1 MAPQR
6 AVLGGLVAG
15 VGTGIALLTLLVL
28 AIVLVPATPP
38 PASAAPSPAE
48 ASAAPGEG
56 AGSGAGSPV
65 TSASLAAEGS
75 SGAGG
80 SGGPSPTPAPSP
92 ASPFA
97 VGEPAP
103 PLVVRQ
109 LGGGTIDLASLRG
122 RPVWVTFMATWCPSC
137 REELPRMA
145 LAAARHA
152 RDGLVVLAV
161 DVGEEAG
168 TVAAYFSELGVTLP
182 VGLDPDGAAMERWRV
197 LALPVHFWIDA
208 EGIVRFGALGGVGPD
223 VFAEGL
229 ATILPGSSP
238 AP

>member
-1 MAPQR
+1 MAPRR

-28 AIVLVPATPP
+28 AIVLVPAAALPGST
-38 PASAAPSPAE
+38 APSPAE
-48 ASAAPGEG
+48 ASAAPGDG
-56 AGSGAGSPV
+56 AGSGAGSPAA
-65 TSASLAAEGS
+65 SASPPAEGS

-80 SGGPSPTPAPSP
+80 TGGPSPMPTPSTE
-92 ASPFA
+92 SPFA

-122 RPVWVTFMATWCPSC
+122 RPVWVTFMATWCPAC

-152 RDGLVVLAV
+152 TDGLVVLAV
-161 DVGEEAG
+161 DVGEDDG
-168 TVAAYFSELGVTLP
+168 TVAAYFNELGVTLP
-182 VGLDPDGAAMERWRV
+182 VGLDPDGAAMERWRI